1 MMYDTIIVGAGP
13 AGLSAGL
20 YAARGSLKVI
30 ILEKEGIGGKIA
42 TATKVDNYPG
52 APAHTTGS
60 GLSERMREQCVEL
73 GVEFSKKTYLS
84 NKETDEGF
92 QVQTNDGILKAKTMI
107 IATGRASK
115 STGYK
120 GERELTGLGVSYCVV
135 CDANFF
141 KGLNVAV
148 IGGDDTAL
156 TEALY
161 LTKFAKEITIVHSQD
176 QLQVDEILRNKII
189 NCPLIKVLNNTELE
203 EIKGNDMVESIQV
216 KNRTTEAIS
225 EIPMD
230 GVFIFVGQNPD
241 TEVFV
246 GNLQR
251 NAKGFLVT
259 DEEMRTNIPGLF
271 VAGDVR
277 EKSLRQVIT
286 ATADGAIAG
295 VNAIKYIEEQE

>member
-1 MMYDTIIVGAGP
+1 MIYDTIIVGGGP

-30 ILEKEGIGGKIA
+30 ILEKDGIGGQIA
-42 TATKVDNYPG
+42 TATKVENYPG
-52 APAHTTGS
+52 APPHTTGTS
-60 GLSERMREQCVEL
+60 LSERMREQCVEL

-84 NKETDEGF
+84 NKEIDEGF
-92 QVQTNDGILKAKTMI
+92 QVQTNAGTLKAKTMI
-107 IATGRASK
+107 IATGKASK

-120 GERELTGLGVSYCVV
+120 GERELRGMGVSYCVV

-141 KGLNVAV
+141 KGLKVAV

-161 LTKFAKEITIVHSQD
+161 LTKFAKEITVIHSMD
-176 QLQVDEILRNKII
+176 NLQVDEVLRNKII
-189 NCPLIKVLNNTELE
+189 NCPLIKVMYSTELD
-203 EIKGNDMVESIQV
+203 EIKGNGMVETIRV
-216 KNRTTEAIS
+216 KNRITEVIS

-251 NAKGFLVT
+251 NEKGFLVT
-259 DEEMRTNIPGLF
+259 DEEMRTSIPGLF

-277 EKSLRQVIT
+277 DKSLRQVIT

-295 VNAIKYIEEQE
+295 VNAIRYIEERE

>member
-1 MMYDTIIVGAGP
+1 MMYDTIIIGSGP

-30 ILEKEGIGGKIA
+30 ILEKGGIGGQIA

-52 APAHTTGS
+52 ASAHTTGPS
-60 GLSERMREQCVEL
+60 LSERMREQCVEL
-73 GVEFSKKTYLS
+73 GVEFSTKTYLS
-84 NKETDEGF
+84 NKETDQGF
-92 QVQTNDGILKAKTMI
+92 LVQTNTGTLETKTII

-120 GERELTGLGVSYCVV
+120 GEHELRGMGVSYCVV

-141 KGLNVAV
+141 KGLKVAV
-148 IGGDDTAL
+148 IGGDDIAL
-156 TEALY
+156 NEALY
-161 LTKFAKEITIVHSQD
+161 LTKFAKEITIIHSQD
-176 QLQVDEILRNKII
+176 ELQGEEVLGKKIMD
-189 NCPLIKVLNNTELE
+189 CPSIKIFHNTELE
-203 EIKGNDMVESIQV
+203 EIKGNGMVESIRV
-216 KNRTTEAIS
+216 KNVITEAIS

-230 GVFIFVGQNPD
+230 GVFIFIGQNPD

-246 GNLQR
+246 GSLQR

-259 DEEMRTNIPGLF
+259 DEEMRTSIPGLF

-277 EKSLRQVIT
+277 EKSLRQVVT
-286 ATADGAIAG
+286 ATADGAIAA
-295 VNAIKYIEEQE
+295 VNAIKFIEEHM